1 LQSSIY
7 VVILVIDNL
16 YFDKIPQQERNVPR
30 KEKFMDYFK
39 DKLFELL
46 NDADDMGICDIE
58 TNDRENTFQI
68 SLQSG
73 MIVEVKCRQIK

>member
-1 LQSSIY
+1 
-7 VVILVIDNL
+7 
-16 YFDKIPQQERNVPR
+16 
-30 KEKFMDYFK
+30 MDYFK